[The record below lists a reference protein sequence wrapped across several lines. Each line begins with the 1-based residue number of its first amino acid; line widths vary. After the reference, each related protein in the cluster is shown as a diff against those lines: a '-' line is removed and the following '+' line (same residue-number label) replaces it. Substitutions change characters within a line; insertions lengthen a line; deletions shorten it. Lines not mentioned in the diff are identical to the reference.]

1 MNEESLTNFGKIIN
15 DFLGDLNTSF
25 PDLKIHW
32 DIIEKAKP
40 KQLSDYCLQIYPE
53 RFFDI
58 IYQNDDIFKPEE
70 NINTYF
76 LPSIDFKVIFN
87 DESVSETTKKTIW
100 KYLQLLMFTIV
111 GNIKDKK
118 DFGDCMNIFNG
129 IEEDKLEGQLKET
142 LDGISDF
149 FKKIDGKDES
159 GDKGTEDTETPSP
172 PFTGSMPNMPDL
184 DGMKSHL
191 HSLFNGKIGSLAKEM
206 AEEISGD
213 FMDLLGGSDIE
224 NLNQTDV
231 LKKLMK
237 NPAKIMGLMKSVTG
251 KLDDKMKNGDISK
264 DEIMKEATDIMGKMK
279 DMGGGDQFNDLMK
292 NLTKG
297 MGLGKNAK
305 FNKGAFESMQKS
317 MEKTEKLKERLR
329 KKSSLEKIN
338 AKESVFKIENEEQ
351 QKTMTLNAEKA
362 MAELEEIINNEENE
376 KEKST
381 TTANKKNKKKK
392 KKKN

>member
-15 DFLGDLNTSF
+15 DFLGDLKTSF

-58 IYQNDDIFKPEE
+58 IYQNDDIFKPEQ

-118 DFGDCMNIFNG
+118 DFGDCMNMFNG
-129 IEEDKLEGQLKET
+129 IEEDKLEGQLKDT
-142 LDGISDF
+142 MDGISDF
-149 FKKIDGKDES
+149 FKNINESAEKD
-159 GDKGTEDTETPSP
+159 TEDTETSDNETKSP
-172 PFTGSMPNMPDL
+172 PFTGSMPDL

-251 KLDDKMKNGDISK
+251 KLDQKMKSGDISK